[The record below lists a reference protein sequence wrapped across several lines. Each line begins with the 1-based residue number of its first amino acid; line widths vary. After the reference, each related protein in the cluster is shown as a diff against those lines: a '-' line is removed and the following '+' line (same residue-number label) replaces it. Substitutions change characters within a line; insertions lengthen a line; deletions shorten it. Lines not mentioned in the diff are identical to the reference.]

1 MPNKLIYSATNCLQ
15 MFDPGLTRDAR
26 FNSKD
31 FIDFSFPETILPWEQ
46 NVGYCQPWQLN
57 DSIQLQLQT
66 NVGPVNFIIKDCL
79 TDSEIDTIAFT
90 QKQESVNE
98 PGLFIYE
105 VIVPL
110 AGYAAGCYYV
120 ELDFGGGIFI
130 IRSGE
135 QNFQTKH
142 DDTLLFE
149 YKHYEERED
158 LIFETGFFPSF
169 RVHGT
174 LKFDRAV
181 SKKTVYEDQPLNASK
196 LRAQKYRKWNLVVGG
211 SLGIPDPQADMIAGM
226 IECSDYRIEGKNFT
240 VMEGSDMEPNG
251 VDDYPMRA
259 WSVELR
265 ERYTRGARV
274 YENDEPINAVV
285 TAMVTVSK
293 KGFGSSAGSETV
305 VIDVE

>member
-1 MPNKLIYSATNCLQ
+1 MANKLIYSATNPLQ
-15 MFDPGLTRDAR
+15 MFMPDLVRDTRY
-26 FNSKD
+26 NSKD
-31 FIDFSFPETILPWEQ
+31 FVDFDFPETILPWEQ

-79 TDSEIDTIAFT
+79 TDGVVDTIAFT

-120 ELDFGGGIFI
+120 ELDFGGGIFTL
-130 IRSGE
+130 RSGE
-135 QNFQTKH
+135 LSFQTLH
-142 DDTLLFE
+142 ENTVLAE
-149 YKHYEERED
+149 YKHYEARED
-158 LIFETGFFPSF
+158 MIFETGFFPSV
-169 RVHGT
+169 RVHAT
-174 LKFDRAV
+174 NKFDRSG
-181 SKKTVYEDQPLNASK
+181 SKRTVYEDQPLNASK
-196 LRAQKYRKWNLVVGG
+196 LRSRKFRKWDLVIGG
-211 SLGIPDPQADMIAGM
+211 SLGIPDYFHDMLAGV
-226 IECSDYRIEGKNFT
+226 IECSDFRIDGKSFT
-240 VMEGSDMEPNG
+240 AMEDMEPNG
-251 VDDYPMRA
+251 VDDYPMRG
-259 WSVELR
+259 WSVPLR

-274 YENDEPINAVV
+274 YENDEPINAVL